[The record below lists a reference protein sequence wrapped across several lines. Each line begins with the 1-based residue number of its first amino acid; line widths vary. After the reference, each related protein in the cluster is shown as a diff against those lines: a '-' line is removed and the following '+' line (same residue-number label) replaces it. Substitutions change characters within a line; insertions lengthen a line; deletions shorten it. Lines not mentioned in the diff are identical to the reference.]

1 MNVPLADTIVIP
13 PMGAASI
20 QREASDVLA
29 IQVIGSLEPDVLVS
43 LHALQLDVLV
53 SLHVAGN
60 LDQLVNSVFS
70 LSLSSPIDIDECA
83 SRTDGCSRGTGGCSN
98 TPGSYTCY
106 CNSGYRLVNGRTCTG
121 ER

>member
-53 SLHVAGN
+53 SLHV
-60 LDQLVNSVFS
+60 DQLVNSVFS
-70 LSLSSPIDIDECA
+70 LSLFP
-83 SRTDGCSRGTGGCSN
+83 
-98 TPGSYTCY
+98 
-106 CNSGYRLVNGRTCTG
+106 YRH
-121 ER
+121 